1 VQPGSEVVFG
11 IKSKARDLE
20 PSMKQ
25 LFTWGYE
32 ADVRQDYTKN
42 TPAISN
48 KIRKM
53 KRVYISESHDNF
65 RKPECTDGD

>member
-1 VQPGSEVVFG
+1 MQPGSEVVFG

-48 KIRKM
+48 KIRKIQ
-53 KRVYISESHDNF
+53 YFYLN
-65 RKPECTDGD
+65 